1 MNRESVQSSMI
12 ASLGYEAD
20 TSTLEVE
27 FNSGA
32 VWQYYDVPESIYY
45 DMKNSGSLGKF
56 FNANIRGQYRE
67 AQVG

>member
-12 ASLGYEAD
+12 ASLGYDSA

-32 VWQYYDVPESIYY
+32 VWQYYDVPENVYN
-45 DMKNSGSLGKF
+45 DMINSGSLGKF
-56 FNANIRGQYRE
+56 FHANIKGQYSE
-67 AQVG
+67 SQVG

>member
-12 ASLGYEAD
+12 ASLGYDEN
-20 TSTLEVE
+20 TSILEVE

-32 VWQYYDVPESIYY
+32 VWQYYDVPESVYY
-45 DMKNSGSLGKF
+45 DMMNSGSIGKYF
-56 FNANIRGQYRE
+56 HANIRGQYHD

>member
-1 MNRESVQSSMI
+1 MNRDGVQSSMI

-20 TSTLEVE
+20 ISTLEVE

-45 DMKNSGSLGKF
+45 DMMNSGSLGKF
-56 FNANIRGQYRE
+56 FHANIRGQYRE
-67 AQVG
+67 EQVG

>member
-1 MNRESVQSSMI
+1 MNRDGVQSSMI
-12 ASLGYEAD
+12 ASLGYETD

-45 DMKNSGSLGKF
+45 DMMNSGSLGKF
-56 FNANIRGQYRE
+56 FHANIRGQYRE
-67 AQVG
+67 EQVG

>member
-12 ASLGYEAD
+12 ASLGYDAN

-32 VWQYYDVPESIYY
+32 VWQYYEVPESVYY
-45 DMKNSGSLGKF
+45 DMMNGSIGKYF
-56 FNANIRGQYRE
+56 HANIKGQYTE
-67 AQVG
+67 SQVG

>member
-12 ASLGYEAD
+12 ASLGYDANI
-20 TSTLEVE
+20 STLEVE

-32 VWQYYDVPESIYY
+32 VWQYYEVSETVYY
-45 DMKNSGSLGKF
+45 DMLNSGSLGKF
-56 FNANIRGQYRE
+56 FHSNIKGQYRE

>member
-12 ASLGYEAD
+12 ASLGYDANI
-20 TSTLEVE
+20 STLEVE

-45 DMKNSGSLGKF
+45 DLMNSGSQGKF
-56 FNANIRGQYRE
+56 FHSNIKGQYNE

>member
-12 ASLGYEAD
+12 ASLGYDANS
-20 TSTLEVE
+20 STLEVE

-32 VWQYYDVPESIYY
+32 VWQYYEVPENVYY
-45 DMKNSGSLGKF
+45 DMMNSGSLGKF
-56 FNANIRGQYRE
+56 FHSNIKEQYRE

>member
-1 MNRESVQSSMI
+1 MKRESVLSSMI

-32 VWQYYDVPESIYY
+32 VWQYYDVPESIYH
-45 DMKNSGSLGKF
+45 DLMNSDSLGKF
-56 FNANIRGQYRE
+56 FHSSIKRQYRE

>member
-20 TSTLEVE
+20 TSILEVE
-27 FNSGA
+27 FNSRV
-32 VWQYYDVPESIYY
+32 VWQYYDVPESVYY
-45 DMKNSGSLGKF
+45 DMMNSGSIGKF
-56 FNANIRGQYRE
+56 FHSNIKGQYRE

>member
-12 ASLGYEAD
+12 ASLGYDAN

-32 VWQYYDVPESIYY
+32 VWQYYDVPESVYY
-45 DMKNSGSLGKF
+45 DMINSGSLGKF
-56 FNANIRGQYRE
+56 FHSNIKRQYSE
-67 AQVG
+67 SQVG